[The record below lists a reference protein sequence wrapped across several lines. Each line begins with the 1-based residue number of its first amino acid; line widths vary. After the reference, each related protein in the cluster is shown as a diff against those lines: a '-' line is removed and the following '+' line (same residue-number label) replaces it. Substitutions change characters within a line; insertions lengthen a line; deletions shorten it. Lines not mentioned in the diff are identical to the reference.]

1 MRNAAQCVGR
11 VLRGKTDWGLMVF
24 ADKVCK
30 KSWKLS
36 VKLSNEGVGF
46 PSGPLILIFFSFESV
61 YTKYRIAFC

>member
-46 PSGPLILIFFSFESV
+46 PSGPLILIFFLLNRYIPNTV
-61 YTKYRIAFC
+61 